1 LREERFEDAK
11 LRLHGERLGSWRRG
25 DLYASTRN
33 GRGDSLTGVQYR
45 SHVSFSICKAARSA
59 SEGLRVRESS
69 NEVSE
74 LEELNGSYIIPG
86 SELSDEMDRRF

>member
-1 LREERFEDAK
+1 
-11 LRLHGERLGSWRRG
+11 
-25 DLYASTRN
+25 
-33 GRGDSLTGVQYR
+33 
-45 SHVSFSICKAARSA
+45 
-59 SEGLRVRESS
+59 VRESS